1 MANVIDSYPVPGRSV
16 PELNSRVAEVNSFS
30 LEANSLAPEAYSSVS
45 EASSLLPDV
54 NGPVPDSLQRLPVA
68 ETGAFGLYERLF
80 STNRFPSRRLAS
92 VDGFRA
98 ITLLLMIFVNNLW
111 SLYKVPGWL
120 GHAGE
125 TEDRLGLA
133 DTVAPAFLFIVGLSI
148 PFALQARKVRG
159 YSKKKTFLHILSRS
173 LALLVMGVFQVNLD
187 NYDRVLAV
195 LPKPWWQIGIT
206 LAFFLIWLDYPA
218 TVSNKKKQFLRG
230 LGIFLLTILAFL
242 FRGKL
247 DGHASWMEPDWYGTL
262 GIIGWS
268 YLIGASVYLFIG
280 DRLGVFAGVFAGCV
294 LFNIANMSG
303 WLEFLN
309 PVKSYVWLLDSGD
322 LIAFTMA
329 GIMTSGLYRQVTK
342 EGQTEQGILVLATLV
357 LILMGAGIALRPFWG
372 ISKERDTA
380 SWILICTAISIA
392 AYIIL
397 LFLMDL
403 KGKKSWIRS
412 IRPASTSTLTC
423 YLLPYI
429 HNAVLNLFGSSYS
442 LPLVLRTGSLGIL
455 KALLYAWVIIR
466 IAGWL
471 EKKGFRLAL

>member
-1 MANVIDSYPVPGRSV
+1 MANVVDSYSV
-16 PELNSRVAEVNSFS
+16 PEVNR
-30 LEANSLAPEAYSSVS
+30 SVS
-45 EASSLLPDV
+45 EINSFVPEVTSFLPDA
-54 NGPVPDSLQRLPVA
+54 NGFVPDALQLPSSADTGSLS
-68 ETGAFGLYERLF
+68 LYERLF

-98 ITLLLMIFVNNLW
+98 ITLFLMIFVNNLW
-111 SLYKVPGWL
+111 SLYKIPGWL

-125 TEDRLGLA
+125 MEDRLGLA

-148 PFALQARKVRG
+148 PFALQARKARE
-159 YSKKKTFLHILSRS
+159 YSKKATFLHILSRS
-173 LALLVMGVFQVNLD
+173 IALLVMGIFQCNLD
-187 NYDRVLAV
+187 SYDTAAAL

-206 LAFFLIWLDYPA
+206 LAFFLIWLDYPS
-218 TVSNKKKQFLRG
+218 TISQKKKQFLRG
-230 LGIFLLTILAFL
+230 VGIFLLTMLALL
-242 FRGKL
+242 FRGKF
-247 DGHASWMEPDWYGTL
+247 GGQATWMQPDWYGTL

-268 YLIGASVYLFIG
+268 YLIGASIYLFIG
-280 DRLGVFAGVFAGCV
+280 DRLGVFAGIFVGCV
-294 LFNIANMSG
+294 LFNMANMSG
-303 WLEFLN
+303 WLEFLT

-397 LFLMDL
+397 IYLMDL

-429 HNAVLNLFGSSYS
+429 HNALLNLCGSSAS
-442 LPLVLRTGSLGIL
+442 LPLVLRTGGIGIL
-455 KALLYAWVIIR
+455 KSLLYAWVIIR

>member
-1 MANVIDSYPVPGRSV
+1 MANVVDSYSVSEVNMSV
-16 PELNSRVAEVNSFS
+16 PEISHPAQ
-30 LEANSLAPEAYSSVS
+30 EAT
-45 EASSLLPDV
+45 SLLPDT
-54 NGPVPDSLQRLPVA
+54 NGLVADSLQLPA
-68 ETGAFGLYERLF
+68 FTDTGFVSLYERLF

-98 ITLLLMIFVNNLW
+98 ITLFLMIFVNNLW
-111 SLYKVPGWL
+111 SLYKIPAWL

-148 PFALQARKVRG
+148 PFALQARKARG
-159 YSKKKTFLHILSRS
+159 YSKKATFLHILSRS
-173 LALLVMGVFQVNLD
+173 IALLVMGIFQCNLD
-187 NYDRVLAV
+187 SYDTTAAWM
-195 LPKPWWQIGIT
+195 PKPWWQIGIT
-206 LAFFLIWLDYPA
+206 LAFFLIWLDYPSK
-218 TVSNKKKQFLRG
+218 VSQKQKQFLRG
-230 LGIFLLTILAFL
+230 MGIFLLTMLASV
-242 FRGKL
+242 FRGKF
-247 DGHASWMEPDWYGTL
+247 DGHPSWMQPDWYGTL

-268 YLIGASVYLFIG
+268 YLIGASIYLFIG
-280 DRLGVFAGVFAGCV
+280 DRLGIFAGIFVGCV

-303 WLEFLN
+303 WLDSLN
-309 PVKSYVWLLDSGD
+309 HIKSYVWLLDSGD

-329 GIMTSGLYRQVTK
+329 GIMTSGLYRQVTR

-397 LFLMDL
+397 LYLMDL
-403 KGKKSWIRS
+403 KGKKTWVRS

-429 HNAVLNLFGSSYS
+429 HNAILNLCGTSAI
-442 LPLVLRTGSLGIL
+442 LPLVLRTGGIGIL
-455 KALLYAWVIIR
+455 KSLLYAWVIIR

-471 EKKGFRLAL
+471 EKKGFRLSL

>member
-1 MANVIDSYPVPGRSV
+1 MANVVDSYSV
-16 PELNSRVAEVNSFS
+16 PEVSR
-30 LEANSLAPEAYSSVS
+30 SVS
-45 EASSLLPDV
+45 EINSFAPEVTGFLPGA
-54 NGPVPDSLQRLPVA
+54 NGPVPDSLQLPSSTD
-68 ETGAFGLYERLF
+68 TGSLSLYERLF

-98 ITLLLMIFVNNLW
+98 ITLFLMIFVNNLW
-111 SLYKVPGWL
+111 SLYKIPGWL

-148 PFALQARKVRG
+148 PFALQARKARG
-159 YSKKKTFLHILSRS
+159 YSKKATFLHILSRS
-173 LALLVMGVFQVNLD
+173 IALLVMGIFQCNLD
-187 NYDRVLAV
+187 SYDTAASL

-206 LAFFLIWLDYPA
+206 LAFFLIWLDYPS
-218 TVSNKKKQFLRG
+218 TVSQKQKQFLRG
-230 LGIFLLTILAFL
+230 VGIFLLTMLALL
-242 FRGKL
+242 FHGKF
-247 DGHASWMEPDWYGTL
+247 DGHSSWMQPDWYGTL

-268 YLIGASVYLFIG
+268 YLIGASIYLFIG
-280 DRLGVFAGVFAGCV
+280 DRLGVFAGIFAGCV
-294 LFNIANMSG
+294 LFNMANMSG
-303 WLEFLN
+303 WLEFLT

-397 LFLMDL
+397 LYLMDL
-403 KGKKSWIRS
+403 KGKKTWARS

-429 HNAVLNLFGSSYS
+429 HNAILNLCGSSVS
-442 LPLVLRTGSLGIL
+442 LPLVLRTGGIGIF
-455 KALLYAWVIIR
+455 KSLLYAWVIIR

-471 EKKGFRLAL
+471 EKKGFRLSL